1 MKVLVISVH
10 PDDETLGCGGT
21 ILKHNAI
28 GDEVFWLILT
38 KVDYSVGFNQEFINK
53 REVEIKQVAQ
63 LFGFEEAFHLDF
75 ITTKLHLF
83 DFTSLIEKIS
93 EIIKKVRPEIIYMNN
108 RSDIHTDHQIAAKA
122 ILSCTKSFRTPF
134 IRRILMYECLSE
146 TEYAPPLAEN
156 IFAPNIFSDIT
167 NYLER
172 KIEIMQIYQSE
183 VHSPPL
189 PRSIENIRALARF
202 RGASCGVDYA
212 EAFMLIK
219 ERF

>member
-21 ILKHNAI
+21 LLKHSQH
-28 GDEVFWLILT
+28 GDEVYWLNLT
-38 KVDYSVGFNQEFINK
+38 NPDVSAGFSKDFKNK
-53 REVEIKQVAQ
+53 RKLEIKAVAECYSFIEVFQ
-63 LFGFEEAFHLDF
+63 SDY
-75 ITTKLHLF
+75 ITTKLHLI
-83 DFTSLIEKIS
+83 DYNLLIS
-93 EIIKKVRPEIIYMNN
+93 EISRIINAVKPEIIYMIN

-156 IFAPNIFSDIT
+156 IFAPNVFSDIT
-167 NYLER
+167 NYLEM

-219 ERF
+219 EKF